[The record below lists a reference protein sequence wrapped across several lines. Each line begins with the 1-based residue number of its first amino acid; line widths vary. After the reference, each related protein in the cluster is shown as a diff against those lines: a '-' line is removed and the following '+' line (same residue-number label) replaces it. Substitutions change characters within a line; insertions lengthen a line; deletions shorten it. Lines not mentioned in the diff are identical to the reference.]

1 MSKTTENTASWL
13 DSLEFGF
20 RDYTRIDAEIKR
32 ARQDFEDFVQLKEK
46 EKAEIE
52 ARFGFMRQIL
62 VGTDDESVPEQ
73 ERLSTSVRAAL
84 DFIGF
89 SVSEVDERVR
99 SAIKKNACWVR
110 DDGYSAIAEVVETE
124 HKSPT
129 MSAYAGLL
137 GRMVTLFQRRDLVAD
152 SEGMCGLLIVNH
164 DRLSSPF
171 DRPKL
176 YETTKENIVDA
187 ARDQKIGL
195 LSTVEL
201 YKLAVAVKDSVLS
214 KADAMDIIKEP
225 GRIELPST

>member
-1 MSKTTENTASWL
+1 MVCAAWL

-52 ARFGFMRQIL
+52 SKFGFMRHIL
-62 VGTDDESVPEQ
+62 VATDEDTVAPEN
-73 ERLSTSVRAAL
+73 RLSTSVRAAL

-89 SVSEVDERVR
+89 SVSEIDDRVR
-99 SAIKKNACWVR
+99 SALKKDACWVR
-110 DDGYSAIAEVVETE
+110 DEDFFAIAEVFETE

-129 MSAYAGLL
+129 LSAYTGLL
-137 GRMVTLFQRRDLVAD
+137 GRMVTVFQRRDLVPD
-152 SEGMCGLLIVNH
+152 SDGLAGLLIVNH

-176 YETTKENIVDA
+176 YETTKENVVEA
-187 ARDQKIGL
+187 ARDQRIGL

-201 YKLAVAVKDSVLS
+201 YKLAVAVKDSVLT
-214 KADAMDIIKEP
+214 KADAMQIIKEP